1 MEKTNVEQQKSK
13 KKQSSHTSVDRIITP
28 GQLVLR
34 RFLRNRLA
42 ILGVIIL
49 LTMTI
54 FSFIG
59 PFFSPYGEYEMFY
72 KEKIT
77 SAIYVIAGNN
87 DIYSFNDGDGALRW
101 HITTE
106 EKIVGQPIIAED
118 GNIYL
123 SVEGSKVL
131 QISPEEGTIMETH
144 NVGDPSEAVENIY
157 EPTPVA
163 PDNLDI
169 AVEDGVIVATSQD
182 TKVKKW
188 DFIGY
193 SDIIGDPISDRSGYL
208 YAVSDEGELYSIR
221 ADRGILRWSYKVD
234 AEGPYSVMEG
244 PIIMKTIDSK
254 AQPSKEH
261 WLGTDAMGLDVL
273 TRLMYGGRI
282 SLMVGF
288 IVIFMELILGVLLG
302 GISGYYGGWVDNLI
316 MRIVDVFNCIP
327 SIPVMLILGSVMISL
342 KVPPQDKIYV
352 LMLVL
357 GLLGWPGVAR
367 IVRGQILSLRE
378 QEFMVAAEAT
388 GLRPMRKI
396 FKHLV
401 PNVMPQ
407 LIVIATLGIGSVILT
422 ESAMSF
428 LGIGL
433 SFPYASW
440 GNMVDA
446 VNDPE
451 IMRNCLNIWVPPG
464 ICILLTVMSFNLV
477 GDGLRDAFDPKM
489 KR

>member
-1 MEKTNVEQQKSK
+1 
-13 KKQSSHTSVDRIITP
+13 
-28 GQLVLR
+28 
-34 RFLRNRLA
+34 
-42 ILGVIIL
+42 
-49 LTMTI
+49 
-54 FSFIG
+54 
-59 PFFSPYGEYEMFY
+59 
-72 KEKIT
+72 
-77 SAIYVIAGNN
+77 
-87 DIYSFNDGDGALRW
+87 
-101 HITTE
+101 
-106 EKIVGQPIIAED
+106 
-118 GNIYL
+118 
-123 SVEGSKVL
+123 
-131 QISPEEGTIMETH
+131 METH
-144 NVGDPSEAVENIY
+144 NVGDPSEVVENIY

>member
-1 MEKTNVEQQKSK
+1 
-13 KKQSSHTSVDRIITP
+13 
-28 GQLVLR
+28 
-34 RFLRNRLA
+34 
-42 ILGVIIL
+42 
-49 LTMTI
+49 
-54 FSFIG
+54 
-59 PFFSPYGEYEMFY
+59 
-72 KEKIT
+72 
-77 SAIYVIAGNN
+77 
-87 DIYSFNDGDGALRW
+87 
-101 HITTE
+101 
-106 EKIVGQPIIAED
+106 
-118 GNIYL
+118 
-123 SVEGSKVL
+123 
-131 QISPEEGTIMETH
+131 
-144 NVGDPSEAVENIY
+144 
-157 EPTPVA
+157 
-163 PDNLDI
+163 
-169 AVEDGVIVATSQD
+169 
-182 TKVKKW
+182 
-188 DFIGY
+188 
-193 SDIIGDPISDRSGYL
+193 
-208 YAVSDEGELYSIR
+208 
-221 ADRGILRWSYKVD
+221 
-234 AEGPYSVMEG
+234 
-244 PIIMKTIDSK
+244 
-254 AQPSKEH
+254 
-261 WLGTDAMGLDVL
+261 
-273 TRLMYGGRI
+273 
-282 SLMVGF
+282 
-288 IVIFMELILGVLLG
+288 MELILGVLLG